1 MQVAN
6 RSCCQ
11 PAPDR
16 SGRSC
21 DKPSGHDGPHWTYGG
36 NTMTWPKEQNE
47 QAWEDLRADG
57 GLPESHAEV
66 VHLCAYAHCKGH
78 ERPDE
83 SCVP

>member
-1 MQVAN
+1 MTTPVPSVCGKCRMLGAIGP
-6 RSCCQ
+6 CDEHG
-11 PAPDR
+11 PD
-16 SGRSC
+16 
-21 DKPSGHDGPHWTYGG
+21 
-36 NTMTWPKEQNE
+36 QNE

-57 GLPESHAEV
+57 GLPESHAVV